1 MAYKFQ
7 LGAAVLSGSLTQ
19 KGDVL
24 AEASV
29 LSGSSLSLA
38 GTAITATAA
47 ELNILDGVTA
57 EASEL
62 NLVDGAAAGSVVN
75 SKAVIY
81 GAAGQVV
88 ATSVSA
94 SGGVSGSV
102 VVATSVLNGPSLT
115 DDGSAPEFSAEVNLN
130 AGFQISG
137 TTVTAGAADLNLL
150 TNITSAA
157 YVAASDL
164 IVFSDADDSGNLK
177 FESGADFVSAIAGAG
192 LASAS
197 GVLSVDI
204 DGLTELAVAPHA
216 TEDEFMV
223 SDNGTEKR
231 VSMTNVA
238 NGAFAL
244 VSGDATIAAGG
255 ALTIAAGAVENSM
268 LANDD
273 LTIGSTIIDLGGS
286 STTLA
291 GMTGID
297 FTAADASIAASLGAN
312 TLTLGGATS
321 TVRIAG
327 DLDVVG
333 TLNRVTETELLIEDK
348 AIIVASGSANA
359 AAAAGAGLIVD
370 IATGDKSFLYQA
382 NGENVGG
389 VDASASGDIFVAS
402 GSAGLIDIQAAAF
415 YGDGS
420 NLTGVAATD
429 ARYSINLYPNSG
441 SAYDM
446 NGQPGLWVLN
456 SGTGQAAVATEI
468 HLSGTYANGDAVVV
482 KAPANAAT
490 YNLTVKSVG
499 SDTFETGGDTL
510 TFESDSAALTLVY
523 ASALN
528 LWTIF

>member
-62 NLVDGAAAGSVVN
+62 NILDGVTATTAELNLVDGSSAGTVVN

-81 GAAGQVV
+81 GAAGEVV

-115 DDGSAPEFSAEVNLN
+115 DDGTNPEFSAEVDLA
-130 AGFQISG
+130 AGFKIQG

-150 TNITSAA
+150 TNITSAVYA
-157 YVAASDL
+157 AASDL

-192 LASAS
+192 IDQVSGQLAISNGNITSAMLAGSITADKLSLGNGLEDGAGGVLQIDLETANALSLTANGLDLKGTITGDRTFSNNVIITGDLTVNGTNTILNTQTLEVEDHVITISSGSNQATAVSNQAGIEFGSSGPTLKLNTDVDGSDADGFAFSLPVSAS
-197 GVLSVDI
+197 
-204 DGLTELAVAPHA
+204 
-216 TEDEFMV
+216 
-223 SDNGTEKR
+223 
-231 VSMTNVA
+231 
-238 NGAFAL
+238 
-244 VSGDATIAAGG
+244 
-255 ALTIAAGAVENSM
+255 
-268 LANDD
+268 
-273 LTIGSTIIDLGGS
+273 
-286 STTLA
+286 
-291 GMTGID
+291 
-297 FTAADASIAASLGAN
+297 
-312 TLTLGGATS
+312 
-321 TVRIAG
+321 
-327 DLDVVG
+327 
-333 TLNRVTETELLIEDK
+333 
-348 AIIVASGSANA
+348 
-359 AAAAGAGLIVD
+359 
-370 IATGDKSFLYQA
+370 
-382 NGENVGG
+382 
-389 VDASASGDIFVAS
+389 
-402 GSAGLIDIQAAAF
+402 AF

-420 NLTGVAATD
+420 GLTGVAATD
-429 ARYSINLYPNSG
+429 ARYSISLYPNSG

-446 NGQPGLWVLN
+446 NGQPGLWLLN
-456 SGTGQAAVATEI
+456 SGNGQAAVATEI

-482 KAPANAAT
+482 KAPANAST

-523 ASALN
+523 ASSLN